1 MYKVS
6 GTIINAF
13 HSPATEKYEASY
25 KVQLLGDNPLI
36 DGQVKKEMLTLN
48 VPLSIFD
55 KLKPAIGQ
63 IVTLPIGF
71 YIKNG
76 LLVTFFPKHS
86 VAEKSGLPA

>member
-13 HSPATEKYEASY
+13 HSPASEKYEASY
-25 KVQLLGDNPLI
+25 KIQLLGDNPLV

-48 VPLSIFD
+48 VPLPIFD
-55 KLKPAIGQ
+55 RFQSAIGQ
-63 IVTLPIGF
+63 VVTLPIGF

-76 LLVTFFPKHS
+76 TLVTFFPKHS
-86 VAEKSGLPA
+86 TGEKSGIPA

>member
-13 HSPATEKYEASY
+13 HSAATEKYEASY
-25 KVQLLGDNPLI
+25 KIQLLGDNPLV

-48 VPLSIFD
+48 VPRIVFD
-55 KLKPAIGQ
+55 KLHAAIGQ
-63 IVTLPIGF
+63 VVTLPIGF

-76 LLVTFFPKHS
+76 TLVTFYPKH
-86 VAEKSGLPA
+86 ATGEKTGLPA